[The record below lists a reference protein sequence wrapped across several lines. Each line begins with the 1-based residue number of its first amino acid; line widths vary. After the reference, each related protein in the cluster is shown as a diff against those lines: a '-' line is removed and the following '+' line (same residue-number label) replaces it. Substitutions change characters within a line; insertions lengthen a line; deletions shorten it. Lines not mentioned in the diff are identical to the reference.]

1 MMGRAMRAQPFRLA
15 VLLFGAL
22 GACAHGPEPLERYQA
37 LSQPCKDTWDKY
49 HQFFTDGQQD
59 RYFAAASDE
68 ERLKLVADLHIDER
82 LARYPQYV
90 QDAIWSR
97 EVVPGMDTAAVLLS
111 WGRPDAVDRLNADQS
126 KGVDQ
131 QVWQYRRGPQ
141 GKDDYR
147 VTIVQGAVTAV
158 EKP

>member
-1 MMGRAMRAQPFRLA
+1 MAVVVVMGLA
-15 VLLFGAL
+15 RWGW
-22 GACAHGPEPLERYQA
+22 CADEKIAVVNATRVFKEFKKTKDADVKMKEQADEFDAEREKM
-37 LSQPCKDTWDKY
+37 L
-49 HQFFTDGQQD
+49 
-59 RYFAAASDE
+59 
-68 ERLKLVADLHIDER
+68 ADLHIEER

-90 QDAIWSR
+90 QDAIWAR

-147 VTIVQGAVTAV
+147 VLMVQGVVTSV